1 MLSKVAKESYTTKT
15 HIEHHSPNPQTRRSP
30 PTANVGTRS
39 RRQPPAALRTEVPS
53 SGGGRCVPQEI
64 LDVLL
69 PARPAMALDEVLSA
83 ANPTGL
89 EEASG
94 VRFLQSNGEAGV
106 PSPEEQNRSPR
117 SQESQLRRTLARR
130 LCSSP
135 EEVQCFR
142 APTAEGLNR
151 ERHKAAARKGKAGVA
166 RMLPLGGSFRC
177 RPVPRCG
184 QKAKRR
190 PRGGRP
196 PHPRTRADPR
206 AAR

>member
-1 MLSKVAKESYTTKT
+1 MRQEREGEREGERESESIDHFPVVKGMLSKVAKESYKTKT

-94 VRFLQSNGEAGV
+94 VRFLQSNGEASV
-106 PSPEEQNRSPR
+106 PSPEEQHRPPR
-117 SQESQLRRTLARR
+117 PQESQLRRTLARR
-130 LCSSP
+130 LRCAPDGSQS
-135 EEVQCFR
+135 FR
-142 APTAEGLNR
+142 APTTEGLDR
-151 ERHKAAARKGKAGVA
+151 ERHEAA
-166 RMLPLGGSFRC
+166 
-177 RPVPRCG
+177 
-184 QKAKRR
+184 
-190 PRGGRP
+190 
-196 PHPRTRADPR
+196 TR
-206 AAR
+206 